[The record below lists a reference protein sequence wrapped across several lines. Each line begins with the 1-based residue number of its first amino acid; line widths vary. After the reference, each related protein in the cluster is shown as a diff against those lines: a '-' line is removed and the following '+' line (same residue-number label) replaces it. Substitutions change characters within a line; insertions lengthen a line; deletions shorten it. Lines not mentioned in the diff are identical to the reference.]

1 MLLDSLTDLNEYAWP
16 NELRLARLLVARL
29 SLLAKCRDAL
39 LEIGAGPHPV
49 AQLLLERLAR
59 ERVVGDRRA
68 DLALHRLH
76 RRAAVGGDR
85 LAGLLAPCHPP
96 RGPYD

>member
-16 NELRLARLLVARL
+16 NELRLARLFVARL

-49 AQLLLERLAR
+49 A
-59 ERVVGDRRA
+59 
-68 DLALHRLH
+68 
-76 RRAAVGGDR
+76 
-85 LAGLLAPCHPP
+85 
-96 RGPYD
+96 